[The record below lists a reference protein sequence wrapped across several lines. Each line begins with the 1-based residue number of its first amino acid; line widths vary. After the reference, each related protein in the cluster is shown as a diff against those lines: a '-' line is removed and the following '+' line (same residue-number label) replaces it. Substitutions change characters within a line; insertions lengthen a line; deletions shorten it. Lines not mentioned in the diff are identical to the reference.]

1 MSVENIQLLYVYDD
15 LFRYMN
21 ISYNM
26 PKMNETKE
34 CKDINLTF
42 DFDGTSVYP
51 TDISYRSVESL
62 ELLYNYIYRNA

>member
-1 MSVENIQLLYVYDD
+1 
-15 LFRYMN
+15 MN